1 MKIWYTYQITEY
13 RHDGS
18 YEVYYWDRSPR
29 FSNKKTALKELKE
42 VSKRFD
48 KSEDCK
54 ICYADV
60 LKWDETGEDGSVE
73 QFTF

>member
-1 MKIWYTYQITEY
+1 MKTWYTYQITEY
-13 RHDGS
+13 RQDGS
-18 YEVYYWDRSPR
+18 YEVYCWDKGLR
-29 FSNKKTALKELKE
+29 FSNKKTALKALKE
-42 VSKRFD
+42 ECNHFE